1 MERLGPFEPAPA
13 MAVAVSGGADS
24 TALALLARNW
34 VVPRGGSL
42 LALVV
47 DHGLRA
53 ESGAEASLTLSRLS
67 QRGIAGRLLT
77 LHGLARGP
85 GLAARAR
92 IARHAALAAA
102 CAEMGILHLLL
113 GHHMRDQAETLRMRT
128 CARSGAAGLAAMA
141 ALAEGELVRL
151 LRPLLAVPPGWLRQF
166 LHGEG
171 MEWVEDPSNTDPASM
186 RARVRAQL
194 NDPDGDGF
202 AVMSGLVRT
211 RQLGEQRAGVERA
224 TAAELAREV
233 RLHPEGWA
241 LLPPRGRVSVIHVD
255 DLARLLVTLLS
266 AENVSK
272 CLFEA
277 DDGTAGGWSHEA
289 FAKAIG
295 AAVGRDIR
303 AMHAPS
309 FLLKFAGWADR
320 AIRGPKAKLTPDR
333 ANYLA
338 HPDWTIDP
346 KAAPAIALW
355 QPEIATE
362 LGLKDTVDWYRK
374 HGWM

>member
-1 MERLGPFEPAPA
+1 MKTVALTGATGFVGRITLDRLVAAGWHVRALTRRDQHKKTGVSWVHGRLDDAASLNELCKGADAVLHIAGVVNASDAAGFESGNVTGTANMIA
-13 MAVAVSGGADS
+13 AAQSAGIHRFVAVSS
-24 TALALLARNW
+24 
-34 VVPRGGSL
+34 
-42 LALVV
+42 
-47 DHGLRA
+47 
-53 ESGAEASLTLSRLS
+53 
-67 QRGIAGRLLT
+67 
-77 LHGLARGP
+77 
-85 GLAARAR
+85 LAAREPALSVYGASKAKAENLVKASTLDWTVIRPPGVYGPGDTEMFDMFR
-92 IARHAALAAA
+92 IA
-102 CAEMGILHLLL
+102 
-113 GHHMRDQAETLRMRT
+113 TK
-128 CARSGAAGLAAMA
+128 
-141 ALAEGELVRL
+141 
-151 LRPLLAVPPGWLRQF
+151 
-166 LHGEG
+166 
-171 MEWVEDPSNTDPASM
+171 
-186 RARVRAQL
+186 
-194 NDPDGDGF
+194 
-202 AVMSGLVRT
+202 
-211 RQLGEQRAGVERA
+211 
-224 TAAELAREV
+224 
-233 RLHPEGWA
+233 GWA

-266 AENVSK
+266 AENVSQ

-303 AMHAPS
+303 AVHAPA

-320 AIRGPKAKLTPDR
+320 VIRGPKAKLTPDR

>member
-1 MERLGPFEPAPA
+1 MKTVALTGATGFVGRITLDRL
-13 MAVAVSGGADS
+13 VAAGWHVRALTRRDQHKKAGVSWVHGRLDDAASLDELCNGAD
-24 TALALLARNW
+24 AVLHIAG
-34 VVPRGGSL
+34 VVNASDAAGF
-42 LALVV
+42 
-47 DHGLRA
+47 
-53 ESGAEASLTLSRLS
+53 ESGNVTGTANMIAAAQSA
-67 QRGIAGRLLT
+67 GIHRFVSVSS
-77 LHGLARGP
+77 
-85 GLAARAR
+85 LAAREPALSLYGASKAKAENLVKVSTLDWTVIRPPGVYGPGDTEMFDMFR
-92 IARHAALAAA
+92 IA
-102 CAEMGILHLLL
+102 
-113 GHHMRDQAETLRMRT
+113 TK
-128 CARSGAAGLAAMA
+128 
-141 ALAEGELVRL
+141 
-151 LRPLLAVPPGWLRQF
+151 
-166 LHGEG
+166 
-171 MEWVEDPSNTDPASM
+171 
-186 RARVRAQL
+186 
-194 NDPDGDGF
+194 
-202 AVMSGLVRT
+202 
-211 RQLGEQRAGVERA
+211 
-224 TAAELAREV
+224 
-233 RLHPEGWA
+233 GWA

-303 AMHAPS
+303 AVHAPA

-320 AIRGPKAKLTPDR
+320 VIRGPNAKLTPDR

>member
-1 MERLGPFEPAPA
+1 TRRDQHKKAGVSWVHGRLDDPASLNELCKGADAVLHIAGVVNAPDAAGFESGNVTGTANMIA
-13 MAVAVSGGADS
+13 AAQSAGIHRFVAVSS
-24 TALALLARNW
+24 
-34 VVPRGGSL
+34 
-42 LALVV
+42 
-47 DHGLRA
+47 
-53 ESGAEASLTLSRLS
+53 
-67 QRGIAGRLLT
+67 
-77 LHGLARGP
+77 
-85 GLAARAR
+85 LAAREPALSLYGASKAKAENLVKASTLDWTVIRPPGVYGPGDTEMFDMFR
-92 IARHAALAAA
+92 IA
-102 CAEMGILHLLL
+102 
-113 GHHMRDQAETLRMRT
+113 TK
-128 CARSGAAGLAAMA
+128 
-141 ALAEGELVRL
+141 
-151 LRPLLAVPPGWLRQF
+151 
-166 LHGEG
+166 
-171 MEWVEDPSNTDPASM
+171 
-186 RARVRAQL
+186 
-194 NDPDGDGF
+194 
-202 AVMSGLVRT
+202 
-211 RQLGEQRAGVERA
+211 
-224 TAAELAREV
+224 
-233 RLHPEGWA
+233 GWA

-303 AMHAPS
+303 AVHGPA